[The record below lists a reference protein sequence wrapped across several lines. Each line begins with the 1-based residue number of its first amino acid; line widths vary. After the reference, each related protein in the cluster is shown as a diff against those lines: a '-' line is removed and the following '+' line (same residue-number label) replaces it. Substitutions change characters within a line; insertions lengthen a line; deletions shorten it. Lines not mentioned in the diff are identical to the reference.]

1 MHHVGHL
8 RPYPLTNRRQGN
20 HIASFLTNAGAD
32 GLQSGGSITWAS
44 DTIKARLV
52 ASSATV
58 NKDDTTM
65 TPYTVIG
72 TDQTLGS
79 KTKTKDTT
87 NDRIVYSAAALTW
100 AAVAG
105 GSTVG
110 YVCIFKFVTND
121 AGSTPIAVIDVADTA
136 TNGGD
141 LTLTADGTNGF
152 FYTQQ

>member
-1 MHHVGHL
+1 M
-8 RPYPLTNRRQGN
+8 
-20 HIASFLTNAGAD
+20 ASFVTNEGAN
-32 GLQSGGSITWAS
+32 GLESGGTIAWAT

-52 ASSATV
+52 ATSATL

-65 TPYTVIG
+65 TPYTAIG
-72 TDQTLGS
+72 TDQTLAS

-87 NDRIVYSAAALTW
+87 NDRIVYTAAMLTW

-110 YVCIFKFVTND
+110 YIAIFKFVTND
-121 AGSTPIAVIDVADTA
+121 AGSTPIAIIDCTDVA

-141 LTLTADGTNGF
+141 LTLTGDATNGF

>member
-1 MHHVGHL
+1 M
-8 RPYPLTNRRQGN
+8 
-20 HIASFLTNAGAD
+20 ASFITNAGAD
-32 GLQSGGSITWAS
+32 GLLTSGTITWAS

-65 TPYTVIG
+65 TAHTAIG

-87 NDRIVYSAAALTW
+87 NDRIVFDAADPVWT
-100 AAVAG
+100 AVAG

-110 YVCIFKFVTND
+110 YVTIFKFVSND
-121 AGSTPIAVIDVADTA
+121 AGSTPIAVLDITDTP

-141 LTLTADGTNGF
+141 ITIAFNVDGA
-152 FYTQQ
+152 FYLQQ